1 MGPLNQA
8 QRIDEAPMLL
18 LRENVLQ
25 APYRGLAALLK
36 VAFAMSLGIGLSACS
51 QGQAPSFLLFDSF
64 FPSWLVGIF
73 VAVPITLVLRVIL
86 LRIGID
92 EVMPFR
98 LLTYVC
104 ICACIV
110 MAFSFYYSP
119 R

>member
-1 MGPLNQA
+1 MN
-8 QRIDEAPMLL
+8 EAPMPFLAQRVTNPL
-18 LRENVLQ
+18 
-25 APYRGLAALLK
+25 YRGLLAVLKLGFALR
-36 VAFAMSLGIGLSACS
+36 LGLGLSACS
-51 QGQAPSFLLFDSF
+51 QGQAPSFLLFDSY

-73 VAVPITLVLRVIL
+73 VAVPITLVLRAIF

-98 LLTYVC
+98 LLTYLC
-104 ICACIV
+104 IGACIV